1 MLAAIYQ
8 SSMNLVSQ
16 TQNLADFC
24 GRAAEA
30 DFVALDTEFMR
41 ETTFWPR
48 LCLIQMA
55 AGDDEIIVDTL
66 AEGLDL
72 GPFYELMANA
82 NALKV
87 FHAARQDI
95 EIIHHQAGIIP
106 HPVFDTQVAAMV
118 CGFGEAVSYGMLV
131 SKLLKREIDK
141 TSRFTDWSRRPLSDK
156 QLKYALA
163 DVSHLRMLY
172 PKLRKQLDS
181 SERASWL
188 DEEMAVLTDP
198 ATYEA
203 HPEEAWRR
211 LKMRVKSNKALAIMM
226 ELAAWRETEAQSQDV
241 PRSRILKDD
250 AIYDLANQSPR
261 SLNELSGLRS
271 IHGGFAKSA
280 RGPAVLE
287 AIERGLTRDPAELPR
302 IKRGTPAPAEA
313 LAIID
318 LLRVLLKTAAARHG
332 VAQKLIANA
341 DDLEKI
347 ARSDQPDVPAMKG
360 WRRKLFG
367 EDALA
372 VKRGEIALSVRNGR
386 IDLLRTQ
393 GISTANQPENQAQG
407 EVDENRRRDRK
418 VESSAV
424 PLDDDVAWKPAK
436 S

>member
-1 MLAAIYQ
+1 MH
-8 SSMNLVSQ
+8 LVSK
-16 TQNLADFC
+16 TQNLAEFC
-24 GRAAEA
+24 VRAADA

-66 AEGLDL
+66 AEELDL
-72 GPFYELMANA
+72 GPFYELMANGRS
-82 NALKV
+82 LKV

-106 HPVFDTQVAAMV
+106 NPVFDTQVAAMV
-118 CGFGEAVSYGMLV
+118 CGFGESVSYGMLV

-156 QLKYALA
+156 QLQYALA
-163 DVSHLRMLY
+163 DVSHLQMIY
-172 PKLRKQLDS
+172 PKLRQQLDH

-211 LKMRVKSNKALAIMM
+211 LKMRVKSNKSLAIMM
-226 ELAAWRETEAQSQDV
+226 ELAAWRETEAQFQDV
-241 PRSRILKDD
+241 PRNRVLKDD
-250 AIYDLANQSPR
+250 AIYDLANQAPR
-261 SLNELSGLRS
+261 SLDELSGLRS
-271 IHGGFAKSA
+271 IHGGFAKSS
-280 RGPAVLE
+280 RGRGVLE
-287 AIERGLTRDPAELPR
+287 AIERGLARDPGELPR
-302 IKRGTPAPAEA
+302 IKRGTPAPADA

-318 LLRVLLKTAAARHG
+318 LLRVLLKNAAARHG
-332 VAQKLIANA
+332 VAQKLIATT

-347 ARSDQPDVPAMKG
+347 ARSDEPDVPALSG

-372 VKRGEIALSVRNGR
+372 VKRGEIALSVRNGQ
-386 IDLLRTQ
+386 IMILKTD
-393 GISTANQPENQAQG
+393 GISTADMPENQAQAQAQA
-407 EVDENRRRDRK
+407 DENRPRDRK
-418 VESSAV
+418 VESHAV
-424 PLDDDVAWKPAK
+424 PLDDDVAWKPPK

>member
-1 MLAAIYQ
+1 MH
-8 SSMNLVSQ
+8 LVSK

-24 GRAAEA
+24 ARASGA

-55 AGDDEIIVDTL
+55 AGDEEIIVDAL
-66 AEGLDL
+66 AEELDL
-72 GPFYELMANA
+72 APFYELMGNA
-82 NALKV
+82 RALKV

-156 QLKYALA
+156 QLQYALA
-163 DVSHLRMLY
+163 DVSHLQMVY

-188 DEEMAVLTDP
+188 DEEMGVLTDP

-241 PRSRILKDD
+241 PRNRILKDD
-250 AIYDLANQSPR
+250 AIYDLANQAPR
-261 SLNELSGLRS
+261 SLDELSGLRS
-271 IHGGFAKSA
+271 IHGGFAKSV
-280 RGPAVLE
+280 RGRAVLE
-287 AIERGLTRDPAELPR
+287 AIERGLARDPAELPR
-302 IKRGTPAPAEA
+302 IKRGSPAPADA

-318 LLRVLLKTAAARHG
+318 LLRVLLKNAAARHG
-332 VAQKLIANA
+332 VAQKLIATT
-341 DDLEKI
+341 DDLEKM
-347 ARSDQPDVPAMKG
+347 ARSDTPDVPALKG

-372 VKRGEIALSVRNGR
+372 VKRGEIALSVRNGQIR
-386 IDLLRTQ
+386 LINTEE
-393 GISTANQPENQAQG
+393 ISSADTPENQAQG
-407 EVDENRRRDRK
+407 QTDENRRRDRK
-418 VESSAV
+418 IESHAV
-424 PLDDDVAWKPAK
+424 SLDDDVAWKPAK

>member
-1 MLAAIYQ
+1 VLAAIYQ

-16 TQNLADFC
+16 TQNLAEFC

-72 GPFYELMANA
+72 APFYELMANE

-106 HPVFDTQVAAMV
+106 HPVFDTQVAGMV

-131 SKLLKREIDK
+131 SKLLKHEIDK

-226 ELAAWRETEAQSQDV
+226 ELAAWRETEAQAQDV
-241 PRSRILKDD
+241 PRNRILKDD
-250 AIYDLANQSPR
+250 AIYDLANQAPR

-287 AIERGLTRDPAELPR
+287 AIERGLARDHADLPR

-347 ARSDQPDVPAMKG
+347 ARSDKPDVPAMKG

-372 VKRGEIALSVRNGR
+372 VKRGEIALSVRNGQ
-386 IDLLRTQ
+386 INLLNTQ
-393 GISTANQPENQAQG
+393 DISAANQPGTQAQG

-424 PLDDDVAWKPAK
+424 ALDDDVAWKPAK

>member
-1 MLAAIYQ
+1 
-8 SSMNLVSQ
+8 
-16 TQNLADFC
+16 
-24 GRAAEA
+24 
-30 DFVALDTEFMR
+30 
-41 ETTFWPR
+41 
-48 LCLIQMA
+48 
-55 AGDDEIIVDTL
+55 
-66 AEGLDL
+66 
-72 GPFYELMANA
+72 MANA
-82 NALKV
+82 HALKV

-156 QLKYALA
+156 QLQYALA

-172 PKLRKQLDS
+172 PKLREQLDR

-241 PRSRILKDD
+241 PRNRILKDD
-250 AIYDLANQSPR
+250 AIYDLANQAPR
-261 SLNELSGLRS
+261 SLDELSGLRS
-271 IHGGFAKSA
+271 IHGGFAKSV
-280 RGPAVLE
+280 RGPAVLQ
-287 AIERGLTRDPAELPR
+287 AIERGLARDTAELPR
-302 IKRGTPAPAEA
+302 IKRGSPAPADA

-318 LLRVLLKTAAARHG
+318 LLRVLLKNAAARHG
-332 VAQKLIANA
+332 VAQKLIATT

-347 ARSDQPDVPAMKG
+347 ARSENPDVAALNG

-372 VKRGEIALSVRNGR
+372 VKRGEIALGVRNGQIR
-386 IDLLRTQ
+386 LLKAD
-393 GISTANQPENQAQG
+393 GISTADKPDNQAQD
-407 EVDENRRRDRK
+407 EADENRRRDRK
-418 VESSAV
+418 IESQAV
-424 PLDDDVAWKPAK
+424 SPDDDAAWKPAK

>member
-1 MLAAIYQ
+1 M
-8 SSMNLVSQ
+8 Q
-16 TQNLADFC
+16 TVTKTEILADFC
-24 GRAAEA
+24 RRAATA

-55 AGDDEIIVDTL
+55 AGEDEVIVDAL
-66 AEGLDL
+66 AYELDL
-72 GPFYELMANA
+72 APFYELMGDPSS
-82 NALKV
+82 LKV

-106 HPVFDTQVAAMV
+106 QPVFDTQVAAMV
-118 CGFGEAVSYGMLV
+118 CGFGDSVSYGMLV

-141 TSRFTDWSRRPLSDK
+141 TSRFTDWSKRPLSDK

-163 DVSHLRMLY
+163 DVTHLRMLY
-172 PKLRKQLDS
+172 PKLRSQLDS

-188 DEEMAVLTDP
+188 DEEMGVLTDP

-226 ELAAWRETEAQSQDV
+226 ELAAWRETEAQAQDV
-241 PRSRILKDD
+241 PRNRILKDD
-250 AIYDLANQSPR
+250 AIYDIANHAPR
-261 SLNELSGLRS
+261 SLDELAGLRS
-271 IHGGFAKSA
+271 IHGGFAKSH
-280 RGPAVLE
+280 RGNAVLE
-287 AIERGLTRDPAELPR
+287 AIERGLSRDHGQLPR
-302 IKRGTPAPAEA
+302 VKRGSPAPAEA

-318 LLRVLLKTAAARHG
+318 LLRVLLKNAAARHG

-347 ARSDQPDVPAMKG
+347 ARQDRADVPALKG
-360 WRRKLFG
+360 WRYKLFG

-372 VKRGEIALSVRNGR
+372 VKRGEIALGMRNGQVV
-386 IDLLRTQ
+386 LMRTD
-393 GISTANQPENQAQG
+393 GLSPVEIEKDQAKGQTG
-407 EVDENRRRDRK
+407 EARRRDRK
-418 VESSAV
+418 VEPGAA
-424 PLDDDVAWKPAK
+424 PLDGDVACKPAK
-436 S
+436 T

>member
-1 MLAAIYQ
+1 MH
-8 SSMNLVSQ
+8 LVSK
-16 TQNLADFC
+16 TQILADFC
-24 GRAAEA
+24 GRAAGA

-55 AGDDEIIVDTL
+55 AGDEEIIVDTL

-72 GPFYELMANA
+72 APFYELMANA
-82 NALKV
+82 HALKV

-156 QLKYALA
+156 QLQYALA

-172 PKLRKQLDS
+172 PKLREQLDR

-241 PRSRILKDD
+241 PRNRILKDD
-250 AIYDLANQSPR
+250 AIYDLANQAPR
-261 SLNELSGLRS
+261 SLDELSGLRS
-271 IHGGFAKSA
+271 IHGGFAKSV
-280 RGPAVLE
+280 RGPAVLQ
-287 AIERGLTRDPAELPR
+287 AIERGLARDTAELPR
-302 IKRGTPAPAEA
+302 IKRGSPAPADA

-318 LLRVLLKTAAARHG
+318 LLRVLLKNAAARHG
-332 VAQKLIANA
+332 VAQKLIATT

-347 ARSDQPDVPAMKG
+347 ARSENPDVAALNG

-372 VKRGEIALSVRNGR
+372 VKRGEIALGVRNGQIR
-386 IDLLRTQ
+386 LLKAD
-393 GISTANQPENQAQG
+393 GISTADKPDNQAQD
-407 EVDENRRRDRK
+407 EADENRRRDRK
-418 VESSAV
+418 IESQAV
-424 PLDDDVAWKPAK
+424 SPDDDAAWKPAK